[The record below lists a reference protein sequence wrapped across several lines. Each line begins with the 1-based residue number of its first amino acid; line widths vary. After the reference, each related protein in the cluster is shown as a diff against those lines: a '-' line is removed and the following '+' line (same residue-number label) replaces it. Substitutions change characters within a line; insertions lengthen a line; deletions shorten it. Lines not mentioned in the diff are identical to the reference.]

1 MAKIILIGFI
11 SFAAVMSIVVFCL
24 AYQDWMKLKK
34 NRDIYDEVKELDN
47 E

>member
-1 MAKIILIGFI
+1 MKIAIIAFVTLCGVI
-11 SFAAVMSIVVFCL
+11 SIYAMCKAIQ
-24 AYQDWMKLKK
+24 YHYRLKK